1 MSEHITYLINVDMD
15 LFSNES
21 LKKIAD
27 EIANKVSILHE
38 GEYSEGGYF
47 LRAELIKSVKNAND
61 AINEFVEI
69 ITEISNQDLLGAC
82 RRKEFNIGIE
92 AGTEPAAL
100 EFSVSNEVMKKAAAV
115 GFQIAFTV
123 YAYNKKRWPA

>member
-27 EIANKVSILHE
+27 EIADKVSILHE

-47 LRAELIKSVKNAND
+47 LRAELIKAVEDAND

-69 ITEISNQDLLGAC
+69 ITEISNPDLLSAC
-82 RRKEFNIGIE
+82 HRKEFNIGIE
-92 AGTEPAAL
+92 TGTKPNAL
-100 EFSVSNEVMKKAAAV
+100 EFSVSNEVMKKAAHA

-123 YAYNKKRWPA
+123 YGYNKKRWLA